1 MYQQPNYNYTQPAA
15 TTVASSVISPST
27 NTFDFERLLQQN
39 LTDGSTTTPLRS
51 TFLPNIDE
59 DEDSGAEQLDASQMN
74 CMNMSVRG
82 SMNKKEGPMEGSRH
96 GLLYSLCNIPAN
108 EQVFT
113 PEFTTADMCLSTL
126 YLHELHH
133 KQVSVYLNFKYYLKF
148 IIVNYLKM
156 RRRGRRLEQ
165 SQRHLWQNPHH
176 HAQPSTSSLEKT
188 PLLAKKT

>member
-1 MYQQPNYNYTQPAA
+1 MYQQPNYSYTQPSSQAA
-15 TTVASSVISPST
+15 PSIISPST

-59 DEDSGAEQLDASQMN
+59 DEDSGAEHLIDTNHMSS
-74 CMNMSVRG
+74 MNMSLRG
-82 SMNKKEGPMEGSRH
+82 SLSRREGPMEGSRH
-96 GLLYSLCNIPAN
+96 GLLYSLCNIPAS

-133 KQVSVYLNFKYYLKF
+133 KQVNLYINYLNKRVKF
-148 IIVNYLKM
+148 LFLILFPID
-156 RRRGRRLEQ
+156 
-165 SQRHLWQNPHH
+165 
-176 HAQPSTSSLEKT
+176 
-188 PLLAKKT
+188 